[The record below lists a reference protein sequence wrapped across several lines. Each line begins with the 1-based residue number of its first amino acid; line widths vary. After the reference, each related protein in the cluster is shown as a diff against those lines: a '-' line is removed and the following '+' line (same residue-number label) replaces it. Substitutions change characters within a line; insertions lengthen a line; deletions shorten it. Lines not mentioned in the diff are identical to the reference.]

1 MIAANIF
8 RSSSESMIESFVNM
22 LSDAKQLL
30 MTGAT
35 GADGMFPVGSFTGFI
50 NDTSDVVKSVALGVM
65 GILFCIELIQNV
77 LMKGEN
83 FQYTDVVA
91 CLIKLLLAK
100 AMMEYTTDIM
110 TALVYK
116 GNQLILGISM
126 GDPKDDPLNN
136 DTLKQN
142 LLSAFTGGYA
152 DDSKIKTMISN
163 IGLFA
168 TRLLS
173 LVVMQVCGIIVIV
186 MAAVRIIE
194 ITFLTM
200 LSPIAFCFVPYKET
214 SNITVRFI
222 TNFFAVVLQGFTM
235 VASFALYSKLVAM
248 YLASHGVSGTTDGTA
263 GGTVAITTMTAED
276 GWVLLMYTVILIMCV
291 SFSGKWA
298 KTAMGVS

>member
-22 LSDAKQLL
+22 LSDAKELL
-30 MTGAT
+30 AKGAT
-35 GADGMFPVGSFTGFI
+35 GADGMFPEGSFTGFI
-50 NDTSDVVKSVALGVM
+50 NDTSGIIRGVALGVM

-100 AMMEYTTDIM
+100 AMMAYTADIM
-110 TALVYK
+110 AALVYK
-116 GNQLILGISM
+116 GNQLILGISSTSAL
-126 GDPKDDPLNN
+126 DDES
-136 DTLKQN
+136 LKQN

-168 TRLLS
+168 TRLLA

-235 VASFALYSKLVAM
+235 VASFALYSHLVTKF
-248 YLASHGVSGTTDGTA
+248 LGSHGVKYDETTKEIISSS
-263 GGTVAITTMTAED
+263 VMTAED
-276 GWVLLMYTVILIMCV
+276 GWILLMYTVILIMCI